1 MKRLAAM
8 ILAVILL
15 SGSAL
20 AEKELSFKKQKESIL
35 LIEGE
40 NRLIEDANEVC
51 SDEKMKKLVDGFNA
65 AIDALPEDKPPIYL
79 YLAESSRSHPIAPE
93 FDEDSPGYLY
103 LKENL
108 HADVFDHLKYS
119 TYEQFCDY
127 FYTTDHHWNYKGSY
141 QAYKDIVRMLLGE
154 EEEVLVPAEE
164 FVCKQIFNGS
174 YARRLRMPVS
184 KEKFVIYRF
193 DPLPAYAC
201 YTSVTNM
208 KKGKKSAYSHFNNY
222 LKGDIKNG
230 KYANHY
236 AQCYGGDNG
245 FLLFTSE
252 KHKDRVLLLIG
263 NSLSNAV
270 KTLLTEHYGL
280 IVYVDPR
287 SYKNKTHKDFSLS
300 GTIEQ
305 FNVNQV
311 LFLGDVNLF
320 IYGDVPKP

>member
-1 MKRLAAM
+1 MKRFAAF
-8 ILAVILL
+8 ILAFLL
-15 SGSAL
+15 FSGNAL
-20 AEKELSFKKQKESIL
+20 AEKKLSFKPQKEDIL

-40 NRLIEDANEVC
+40 NRLIEDANAVC

-65 AIDALPEDKPPIYL
+65 AIDALPEGRPLIYL
-79 YLAESSRSHPIAPE
+79 YLAESSRSHPIALE
-93 FDEDSPGYLY
+93 FDEDSPAYLY

-141 QAYKDIVRMLLGE
+141 QAYKDIVQMLLGE
-154 EEEVLVPAEE
+154 EEEVLVPAGE
-164 FVCKQIFNGS
+164 FVCKQTFNGS
-174 YARRLRMPVS
+174 YAHRLKMPIS
-184 KEKFVIYRF
+184 NEKFTFYRF
-193 DPLPAYAC
+193 DPLPEYAC

-245 FLLFTSE
+245 FLIFTGE
-252 KHKDRVLLLIG
+252 KHPERVLLLIG

-270 KTLLTEHYGL
+270 KTLLTEHHGM

-287 SYKNKTHKDFSLS
+287 SYKNKTKKSFSLGS
-300 GTIEQ
+300 TIEQ